1 MEFLQVL
8 LPIFGIFALGF
19 IGQKTIGFDAKNISK
34 MSLYLMSPVL
44 VFQTFYTNLISV
56 TYLYLGAFLLILCL
70 SIIAV
75 VRLIGFIRSYSTTET
90 CGMILASAFMN
101 NGNYGTPVVLL
112 VFGAMGLDIAIVLM
126 VLQQLIMCTVG
137 VYYAAKGS
145 PEANGIKSALRAVAT
160 MPIVYGAILGLTFQL
175 LHITLS
181 PPVEEAVSLVAS
193 ATIPTVMIVL
203 GMQLAN
209 IKLKNIAFRK
219 LSFSLSLKLLVSP
232 ILAFIIVQFLPIDQ
246 MTKQILI
253 IMAAMPTAANTTM
266 YALEY
271 NTDTEFVSSSTLI
284 STCLSLITLPI
295 ILSVVV

>member
-8 LPIFGIFALGF
+8 LPVFGIFSIGF
-19 IGQKTIGFDAKNISK
+19 IGQKTIGFDVKNISK

-44 VFQTFYTNLISV
+44 VFQTFYTNKIDI
-56 TYLYLGAFLLILCL
+56 TYAYLGAFLLILCF
-70 SIIAV
+70 SIIMI
-75 VRLIGFIRSYSTTET
+75 VRIIGFVKKYSITEV

-112 VFGAMGLDIAIVLM
+112 VFGAIGLDIAIVLM
-126 VLQQLIMCTVG
+126 VLQQLIMCTIG

-145 PEANGIKSALRAVAT
+145 PEANGVQSALRAVRR
-160 MPIVYGAILGLTFQL
+160 MPIVYGAILGIVFQIL
-175 LHITLS
+175 NIALS
-181 PPVEEAVSLVAS
+181 PAISEAVNLVAS

-209 IKLKNIAFRK
+209 IKLKDVAIHK
-219 LSFSLSLKLLVSP
+219 LSFSLSLKLLLSP
-232 ILAFIIVQFLPIDQ
+232 VIAFIIVQFLPIDQ
-246 MTKQILI
+246 MTKQILV

-271 NTDTEFVSSSTLI
+271 NTDTDFVSSSTLI
-284 STCLSLITLPI
+284 STCLSLITLPVV
-295 ILSVVV
+295 LSVVM

>member
-1 MEFLQVL
+1 
-8 LPIFGIFALGF
+8 
-19 IGQKTIGFDAKNISK
+19 
-34 MSLYLMSPVL
+34 
-44 VFQTFYTNLISV
+44 
-56 TYLYLGAFLLILCL
+56 
-70 SIIAV
+70 
-75 VRLIGFIRSYSTTET
+75 
-90 CGMILASAFMN
+90 
-101 NGNYGTPVVLL
+101 
-112 VFGAMGLDIAIVLM
+112 
-126 VLQQLIMCTVG
+126 
-137 VYYAAKGS
+137 
-145 PEANGIKSALRAVAT
+145 

-295 ILSVVV
+295 VLSVVV